1 MSKHFS
7 KTGSKTMENLT
18 SITPSSTPSL
28 QKQLLIWVLGCVLSI
43 GLLVQAI
50 VFWYSYQKF
59 SEAQDNN
66 LSYLA
71 KLVSSRSTFRPPIS
85 KDNNTTD
92 SRDSRNNPPNP
103 PPDFEPNTKPT
114 FSPAESPNPAISPP
128 IQPSNPL
135 QDNALDGN
143 DDSSVL
149 QYQGIKD
156 GIQVDIIPVKLKNFD
171 SDRPQPAVY
180 NQLLTLPTGFSEV
193 KLADKTWKVF
203 RKDTPR
209 RIIIVRQPIDWQK
222 RATLQSAWQ
231 SILPILL
238 SVLILLFILPLILSK
253 ILRPVE
259 LLAKQMANRDELDLS
274 QITMPTNRKNQ
285 SILPSELLPLVNS
298 INDLLQRIDGY
309 LQGQKRFIANVAHEL
324 RSPLTAISLQVQ
336 NLQKFIQ
343 NDTRFADPNW
353 QYKLRQN
360 VDKLV
365 VRVENNQHLVEQL
378 LTFARIDAKQSA
390 LLRSA
395 NPIPVMLTLTEAV
408 TLLFPIADNKDI
420 YLEIDNRL
428 GNAVD
433 TPDYFINLDETSLL
447 VLLKNLIQN
456 AILYTPNTGNVTV
469 VISNSADTALTH
481 PSDGTTAVAILRHS
495 EQQEP
500 HSRLLVQIKDTG
512 IGIEPEQYQR
522 VFEPFVRL
530 GETGENRTNDTVKK
544 TLSTTGSGLGLSI
557 VYQICEQAGI
567 DLYLSATTS
576 PTDGNENSGLTVTL
590 VFGSVRQIA

>member
-1 MSKHFS
+1 
-7 KTGSKTMENLT
+7 MENLT

-28 QKQLLIWVLGCVLSI
+28 QKQLLIWVLGCVLGI

-71 KLVSSRSTFRPPIS
+71 ELVSSRSTFRPPIS
-85 KDNNTTD
+85 KDNHTTD
-92 SRDSRNNPPNP
+92 SHDSRNNSPNP
-103 PPDFEPNTKPT
+103 PPDFDPNTNPA
-114 FSPAESPNPAISPP
+114 FAPAESPNPAISPPP

-193 KLADKTWKVF
+193 KLADKTWKAF

-259 LLAKQMANRDELDLS
+259 LLAKQMANRDELDFS
-274 QITMPTNRKNQ
+274 QITMPTNHKNQ
-285 SILPSELLPLVNS
+285 SILPSELLPLVNA
-298 INDLLQRIDGY
+298 INDLLRRIDGY

-343 NDTRFADPNW
+343 DDTRFADPNW
-353 QYKLRQN
+353 HYKLRQN

-378 LTFARIDAKQSA
+378 LIFARIDAKQSA
-390 LLRSA
+390 LQKSA
-395 NPIPVMLTLTEAV
+395 NPIPVMPTLTEAV

-433 TPDYFINLDETSLL
+433 TPDYFVNLDETSLL

-469 VISNSADTALTH
+469 VITNSADTALTH
-481 PSDGTTAVAILRHS
+481 PIDGTTAVAILRHS
-495 EQQEP
+495 EKQEP
-500 HSRLLVQIKDTG
+500 HSHLLVQIKDTG

-530 GETGENRTNDTVKK
+530 GVTGENRTNDTVKK
-544 TLSTTGSGLGLSI
+544 TISTTGTGLGLSI

-590 VFGSVRQIA
+590 VFGSLRQVA